1 MLRAVM
7 CMPYNINHFLLRTVA
22 TSNDEQAKV
31 ENVITHLSIIQNVNI
46 IQKARLKDKR
56 SESEVR
62 PFGNN

>member
-1 MLRAVM
+1 MHALQYQSFSAENSCDM
-7 CMPYNINHFLLRTVA
+7 
-22 TSNDEQAKV
+22 QAKV

-56 SESEVR
+56 RESEVR